1 MNRKMTFWAVL
12 AAPKAP
18 IGVYIPYRF
27 GAPTPAKKHRC
38 IKANGFGK
46 EQEMIEVEM
55 DMKIVSMANV
65 RMHWAVKA
73 KLVKSQRQKAFNA
86 LASVAAPPA
95 LPCTIV
101 LTRVAP
107 RALDG
112 DNLQS
117 GFKAV
122 RDGVAD
128 WLGVDDRSKQV
139 EWQYRQRPGTVK
151 TYKVEIEVIA

>member
-1 MNRKMTFWAVL
+1 
-12 AAPKAP
+12 
-18 IGVYIPYRF
+18 
-27 GAPTPAKKHRC
+27 
-38 IKANGFGK
+38 
-46 EQEMIEVEM
+46 MIEVEM
-55 DMKIVSMANV
+55 DMKVVSMANM

-73 KLVKSQRQKAFNA
+73 KLVKSQRTRAFNA

-95 LPCTIV
+95 PLCTIV

-128 WLGVDDRSKQV
+128 WLNVDDGDARID
-139 EWQYRQRPGTVK
+139 WQYKQRSGGVK
-151 TYKVEIEVIA
+151 VYKVEIEVIS

>member
-1 MNRKMTFWAVL
+1 
-12 AAPKAP
+12 
-18 IGVYIPYRF
+18 
-27 GAPTPAKKHRC
+27 
-38 IKANGFGK
+38 
-46 EQEMIEVEM
+46 MIEVEI
-55 DMKIVSMANV
+55 DMKIVSMANM

-86 LASVAAPPA
+86 LASVAAPLP

-128 WLGVDDRSKQV
+128 WLGVDDGSQLV
-139 EWQYRQRPGTVK
+139 EWQYKQRADGVK
-151 TYKVEIEVIA
+151 NYKVEIEVIS